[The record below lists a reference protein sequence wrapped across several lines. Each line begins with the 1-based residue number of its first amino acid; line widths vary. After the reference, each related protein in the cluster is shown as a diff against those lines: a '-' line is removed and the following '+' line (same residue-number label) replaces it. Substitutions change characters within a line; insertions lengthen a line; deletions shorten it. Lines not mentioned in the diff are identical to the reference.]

1 MPRETL
7 FDFAHKNLN
16 AHYMEHACK
25 IAYIPSHKQKMI
37 CMCNKISTD
46 PAKD

>member
-16 AHYMEHACK
+16 AHCIEYACK

-46 PAKD
+46 PAKN